1 NADGIVLGANDISN
15 RLQNNIVLNNGTTG
29 MLVNGAGS
37 TGNLIQAQSVS
48 GHSGKGIA
56 LTNGANG
63 GVLPPAITQ
72 MVFGTTFTVSGTST
86 PNAIVQIYADPDD
99 EGLEFLAS
107 TTATASGTWTN
118 STWSSPDTT
127 ALQAA
132 IRAGARKLHATQ
144 THAFGTSEFS
154 AAPIVQSSV
163 AYVYA
168 TDTAARD
175 AFSTLLSGRGYTVTG
190 VTVTNAATFD
200 FSTYTG
206 IVVGHDTGSLSS
218 WGTQA
223 AIDQIHNS
231 GVPIVG
237 VGEGGYA
244 YLGKLGLGIGWPNG
258 WHGSSGTGVNV
269 ADATSVL
276 WSSPNLVSGTTG
288 ALVG

>member
-1 NADGIVLGANDISN
+1 
-15 RLQNNIVLNNGTTG
+15 

-63 GVLPPAITQ
+63 GVVPPAITR
-72 MVFGTTFTVSGTST
+72 MVFGSTFTVSGTSI
-86 PNAIVQIYADPDD
+86 PNATVQIYADPDD

-132 IRAGARKLHATQ
+132 IRAGARKLHAMQ
-144 THAFGTSEFS
+144 TNAFGTSEFS
-154 AAPIVQSSV
+154 AAPVTQSLV

-175 AFSTLLSGRGYTVTG
+175 AFSTLLSARGYTVTIG
-190 VTVTNAATFD
+190 REVGDLSHYPLIALGDCYALWGFD
-200 FSTYTG
+200 
-206 IVVGHDTGSLSS
+206 
-218 WGTQA
+218 
-223 AIDQIHNS
+223 NS
-231 GVPIVG
+231 PTTMTTAGANLFENFIANG
-237 VGEGGYA
+237 
-244 YLGKLGLGIGWPNG
+244 GIGC
-258 WHGSSGTGVNV
+258 
-269 ADATSVL
+269 
-276 WSSPNLVSGTTG
+276 GTTEISGLVRTSTG
-288 ALVG
+288 AGIPGAAVVAVDG